1 MIHVIV
7 PFLRCEKRKGK
18 SVKYF
23 KHTFGNDRTQDCA
36 FFKKIMYEYLTNV
49 NCKYVY
55 NYTGEKLNLILFK
68 FSLLV
73 DYEDILSTVLE

>member
-1 MIHVIV
+1 
-7 PFLRCEKRKGK
+7 
-18 SVKYF
+18 
-23 KHTFGNDRTQDCA
+23 
-36 FFKKIMYEYLTNV
+36 MYEYLTNV

-73 DYEDILSTVLE
+73 DYEDILSTVLEWLNPFFKTVKDCICHLKGQCHQIFHLWFFSSNNFSWPQ